1 VTRRAV
7 GWFGIRFREEV
18 ISRVELATS
27 ASTNRTA
34 LTWAVTQ
41 LNDPNNMAVN
51 GNKTK
56 RNPMRIITLRSK
68 VKKESLAN
76 FEVAIEKMI
85 SAINQEGPKGVRF
98 TSCRLPDS
106 ETFVALLELE
116 EAVDNPL
123 PGIAAAEEFRE
134 NLKNWVVEPPIRE
147 ELEVVGYYR
156 SSR

>member
-1 VTRRAV
+1 
-7 GWFGIRFREEV
+7 
-18 ISRVELATS
+18 
-27 ASTNRTA
+27 
-34 LTWAVTQ
+34 
-41 LNDPNNMAVN
+41 MAVN

-85 SAINQEGPKGVRF
+85 SAIKQEGPEGIRF
-98 TSCRLPDS
+98 TSCKLPDS

-116 EAVDNPL
+116 EGADNPL

-134 NLKNWVVEPPIRE
+134 SLKNWVVEPPIRE
-147 ELEVVGYYR
+147 ELEVVGSYR
-156 SSR
+156 SSL

>member
-51 GNKTK
+51 GNK
-56 RNPMRIITLRSK
+56 
-68 VKKESLAN
+68 
-76 FEVAIEKMI
+76 
-85 SAINQEGPKGVRF
+85 NQEE
-98 TSCRLPDS
+98 SYAYYHI
-106 ETFVALLELE
+106 TFQ
-116 EAVDNPL
+116 
-123 PGIAAAEEFRE
+123 G
-134 NLKNWVVEPPIRE
+134 
-147 ELEVVGYYR
+147 
-156 SSR
+156 